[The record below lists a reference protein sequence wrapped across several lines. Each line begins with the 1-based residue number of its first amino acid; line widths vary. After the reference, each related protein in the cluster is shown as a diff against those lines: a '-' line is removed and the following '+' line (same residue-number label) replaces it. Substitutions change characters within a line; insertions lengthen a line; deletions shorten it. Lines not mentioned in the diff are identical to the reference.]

1 MRYREK
7 KRRQEVFMEDW
18 FFAVGYL
25 QCSHTARNREP
36 PSQGPSSKS
45 DLTSAD
51 SGLQLDLEI
60 ALSDAPA
67 PNSEGFRERV
77 LPGLKRRVT

>member
-1 MRYREK
+1 MK
-7 KRRQEVFMEDW
+7 DW

-36 PSQGPSSKS
+36 SSRGASNKS

-51 SGLQLDLEI
+51 SWLQLDLEI

-67 PNSEGFRERV
+67 SNAFGVETSGDVIKIV
-77 LPGLKRRVT
+77 LKG

>member
-1 MRYREK
+1 
-7 KRRQEVFMEDW
+7 MEDW

-36 PSQGPSSKS
+36 SSRGSSNKS
-45 DLTSAD
+45 GLTSAD
-51 SGLQLDLEI
+51 SGLQLGLEI

-77 LPGLKRRVT
+77 LSGSKRRVT